1 MSKKDNIFVCGSV
14 AIIGRPNVGKSTFLN
29 HSIGQ
34 KISITSRKPQ
44 TTRHQ
49 ILGIKTLDES
59 QIVYVDTP
67 GLQLKP
73 ERALNRG
80 MNQEV
85 IRAVADVDVVLFM
98 VEAGKW
104 TKADENALVL
114 IKRTDTKTILVVN
127 KTDKIKNKINL
138 LPFIKKITDKM
149 DFVEVVPVAAVKGDN
164 ISIVEDAIIKLLP
177 TSEPWFAEDQVTDRS
192 VRFLAAEMIR
202 EKLTRKLGDE
212 LPYRLNVTIE
222 KFKEE
227 QFKEKQSLIHI
238 HAIIWVESR
247 GQKKIV
253 VGKNGSVLKS
263 IGEDARSDM
272 EKMLDKKVFLETW
285 VKVKEKWSD
294 NVNALSQFG
303 LNTE

>member
-1 MSKKDNIFVCGSV
+1 MKEKTQNFVCGAV

-49 ILGIKTLDES
+49 ILGIKTSGNS

-67 GLQLKP
+67 GLQLNP
-73 ERALNRG
+73 DRALNRG
-80 MNQEV
+80 MNKEV
-85 IRAVADVDVVLFM
+85 MRAIVEVDVVLFI

-104 TKADENALVL
+104 TAADENTLVL
-114 IKRTDTKTILVVN
+114 IKQSNVKAILVVN
-127 KTDKIKNKINL
+127 KIDKIKNKKDL
-138 LPFIKKITDKM
+138 LPYIKKITELM
-149 DFVEVVPVAAVKGDN
+149 EFVEVIPTAATKNDN
-164 ISIVEDAIIKLLP
+164 ISTVEDAIIKCLP
-177 TSEPWFAEDQVTDRS
+177 VADPWFSEDQITDRS

-212 LPYRLNVTIE
+212 LPYRLNVTID
-222 KFKEE
+222 
-227 QFKEKQSLIHI
+227 QFKEDETLAHI
-238 HAIIWVESR
+238 HATIWVESK

-253 VGKNGSVLKS
+253 IGKNGSILKS
-263 IGEDARSDM
+263 VGEEARYDM
-272 EKMLDKKVFLETW
+272 QVMIDKKVFLETW

-294 NVNALSQFG
+294 NVNALNQFG
-303 LNTE
+303 LSSE